1 MPLLEAPEGDWACP
15 SCATDHRAPLMGP
28 CYASV
33 FTTSSSGGGGNADVA
48 SRDGMETDVRR
59 RFPGDSKIRLGG
71 VSLPNDKA
79 DR

>member
-1 MPLLEAPEGDWACP
+1 
-15 SCATDHRAPLMGP
+15 MGP

-59 RFPGDSKIRLGG
+59 RFPDDSKIRLGG